1 MSAQERK
8 KRTHFSQ
15 PATLEYG
22 KVPPNAVDLEDMIL
36 GAMMLDSTCLNDLI
50 DILREDSF
58 YKLEHQLIY
67 AAIIKLFS
75 ASKPVDIATVSA
87 QCKQD
92 GTLEKCGGAYY
103 ISKLTDRVASSANA
117 EFHARVIEEKAIK
130 RELIRVSG
138 EVYGEAY
145 EDTTDPLELLDTATR
160 GIEDISGRLAHSNC
174 GTTKDQ
180 LEDVKKRARLAAI
193 QKGITGRQTGIKELD
208 LLHGGR
214 QDGHFTIIAARPA
227 MGKTAA
233 ALCEVLNMAH
243 NGDKV
248 LFVSLEMSAVQ
259 LMQRALSVETGIDL
273 KKFQTGDL
281 DPEQWQR
288 IDEASIRIENSGLR
302 IVDDLHTVNAIRA
315 HARRM
320 KDRGGI
326 DAVYI
331 DYLQLIRGNLGGN
344 REQEI
349 SGISRGLKLMSH
361 AMNIPVV
368 ALSQL
373 SRAVETRG
381 GSKKPNLSDLRES
394 GSLEQDADIV
404 EFLYRP
410 EYYDVTEVEG
420 YSTTNG
426 LAFRLVAK
434 NRHGGLKDIPM
445 RFHHVI
451 TKFTDWSDDHIEPTM
466 VNYIPSLLKPN
477 TNFDD
482 SAPF

>member
-1 MSAQERK
+1 MSAPERK
-8 KRTHFSQ
+8 KRAYYTA
-15 PATLEYG
+15 PVTLEYG
-22 KVPPNAVDLEDMIL
+22 KIPPNAVDLEDMVL
-36 GAMMLDSTCLNDLI
+36 GAMLLESNCLNDLI

-67 AAIIKLFS
+67 AAILKLFS
-75 ASKPVDIATVSA
+75 ASKPVDIITVVN

-92 GTLEKCGGAYY
+92 GTLEMCGGAYY
-103 ISKLTDRVASSANA
+103 ITKLTDRVASSANA
-117 EFHARVIEEKAIK
+117 EFHARVIEERAIK

-138 EVYGEAY
+138 EVYGEAF
-145 EDTTDPLELLDTATR
+145 EETTDPLELLDTATR

-180 LEDVKKRARLAAI
+180 LEDVKKRARLAAVK
-193 QKGITGRQTGIKELD
+193 KGITGRQTGIKELD

-273 KKFQTGDL
+273 KKFQTGEL
-281 DPEQWQR
+281 DPEQWER
-288 IDEASIRIENSGLR
+288 IEAASIRIENSGLR

-315 HARRM
+315 QARRM

-331 DYLQLIRGNLGGN
+331 DYLQLIRGFVGGN

-349 SGISRGLKLMSH
+349 SGISRGLKLMAH
-361 AMNIPVV
+361 QMNIPVI

-451 TKFTDWSDDHIEPTM
+451 TKFTDWSDEHIEPTM
-466 VNYIPSLLKPN
+466 VNYTPSLLKPN
-477 TNFDD
+477 KNFDD
-482 SAPF
+482 GEPF